1 MLAVSWWAMNDR
13 EDPGWSRSEWA
24 RWWLNHDEVD
34 EAARVLEPGDV
45 LPVGKADFLDL
56 AAALLRRGLTA
67 RYEDGA
73 AFVYTPSQAQQLGD
87 ETNVGSGALDTSAGG
102 PAVTSPGA
110 RKPPARSAAP
120 EAPRAKRTA

>member
-1 MLAVSWWAMNDR
+1 MNDR

-45 LPVGKADFLDL
+45 LSVGKADFLDL

-73 AFVYTPSQAQQLGD
+73 AFVYTPAQAQQLGG
-87 ETNVGSGALDTSAGG
+87 ETNVGGDAMNA
-102 PAVTSPGA
+102 PAVTSPAA